1 LIKRPSPGRVPA
13 AAVAV
18 GPAYDGHR
26 RPGVGDLPGTNG
38 APVPSALHKSACEEF
53 GAEMTY
59 PPQQPGQ
66 PGQPGQFGQSSYQ
79 GLGSYSGGGQPG
91 PGGPGGRNTGK
102 VVAIVVIALLVLG
115 GGGVATY
122 FLTRDSGGSG
132 ADTSSDRTNRDESKD
147 TRSDDSPSDD
157 ASSDRDQDQGADEE
171 DASNTPEDVRDDY
184 MAAYENKDFADVVD
198 SACRAYK
205 TKFGTDTSELET
217 KLEDYDISAAPDGEA
232 EIDSEHPDT
241 ATAKI
246 DLTLVG
252 DGQTQEPKILIKI
265 VQESGQWRFCG
276 EGTA

>member
-1 LIKRPSPGRVPA
+1 
-13 AAVAV
+13 
-18 GPAYDGHR
+18 
-26 RPGVGDLPGTNG
+26 
-38 APVPSALHKSACEEF
+38 
-53 GAEMTY
+53 MTY

-66 PGQPGQFGQSSYQ
+66 FNQSSYQ
-79 GLGSYSGGGQPG
+79 GLGSYSGGQ
-91 PGGPGGRNTGK
+91 GGPGNKNTGK
-102 VVAIVVIALLVLG
+102 IVAIVIIALLVLG

-122 FLTRDSGGSG
+122 FLTKGGDDPKND
-132 ADTSSDRTNRDESKD
+132 ASSEQTNRDDSKD
-147 TRSDDSPSDD
+147 TGSDEDPSTDASPDRDQEDDSDDS
-157 ASSDRDQDQGADEE
+157 
-171 DASNTPEDVRDDY
+171 DASNTPDDVRDDY

-198 SACRAYK
+198 NACRAYK

-217 KLEDYDISAAPDGEA
+217 KLADYDISASPDGEV
-232 EIDSEHPDT
+232 EIDDQHPDS

>member
-1 LIKRPSPGRVPA
+1 
-13 AAVAV
+13 
-18 GPAYDGHR
+18 
-26 RPGVGDLPGTNG
+26 
-38 APVPSALHKSACEEF
+38 
-53 GAEMTY
+53 MTY

-66 PGQPGQFGQSSYQ
+66 PGQPGQYGQSSYQ
-79 GLGSYSGGGQPG
+79 GLGSYSGGGQ
-91 PGGPGGRNTGK
+91 GGPGGRNTGRII
-102 VVAIVVIALLVLG
+102 AIVVIAVLVLG

-122 FLTRDSGGSG
+122 FLTKDSGNSSND
-132 ADTSSDRTNRDESKD
+132 ASSDRTNRNDSNNTGSDE
-147 TRSDDSPSDD
+147 SPSDD
-157 ASSDRDQDQGADEE
+157 ASSDRDQDQESDKS
-171 DASNTPEDVRDDY
+171 DASNTPDDVRDDY

-217 KLEDYDISAAPDGEA
+217 KLEGYDISASPDGEA

-252 DGQTQEPKILIKI
+252 DGETQEPKILIKI
-265 VQESGQWRFCG
+265 VQESGEWRFCG